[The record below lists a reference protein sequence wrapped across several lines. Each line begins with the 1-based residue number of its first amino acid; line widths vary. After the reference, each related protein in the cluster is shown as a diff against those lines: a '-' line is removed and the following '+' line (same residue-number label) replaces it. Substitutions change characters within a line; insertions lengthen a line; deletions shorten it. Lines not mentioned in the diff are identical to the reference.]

1 MTARERYGSLEAQRE
16 DVLTRGRDAA
26 KLTIPGLLPESG
38 HNETSRLPTPFQSVG
53 ARGVNNLTSKLLL
66 ALFPPGNSFFKLSLD
81 EKLIRELTLEE
92 KGTDVIGEF
101 DKALSG
107 VERAVTASLDGTN
120 ARTTIAQALKLL
132 IVTGNALLQ
141 ILPKSKLKVHPIDS
155 FVVKRDLEGD
165 PIEIV
170 VKEGLS
176 PLALPPE
183 VAAIAD
189 VDEGSDAAAREDKGG
204 EKVVWI
210 YTRASLDREAK
221 VWNVFQE
228 VKGEKVEGSEGTWPM
243 DRPAFLPLRW
253 SAVDGEDYGRGLC
266 EEYLGDLISLE
277 SLTQAITEFAAAS
290 AKILFMVNEAGVTDK
305 RKLMTAPSGAIVD
318 GDARDVTV
326 LQLEKAGDFQIAD
339 AVAQRIEQRIAQAF
353 LLNSS
358 IQRQAERVTAEEI
371 RFMAGELEAA
381 LGGTYSTLAQELQ
394 RPLVNRIMLQLQK
407 EGTLPS
413 LPDKSI
419 RPTIVTGLEG
429 LGRQGDLMK
438 LDVLVKG
445 VGEIFGPEAV
455 AQWVKAGPYIQRR
468 AAALGINIDGV
479 VKTEEEVQAEQA
491 QAQQAALQ
499 ERAVGPAIN
508 AASAQ
513 AQAQPEAPTEEA

>member
-1 MTARERYGSLEAQRE
+1 MPEMTARQRYASLEGQRE
-16 DVLTRGRDAA
+16 TVLTRGRDAA

-38 HNETSRLPTPFQSVG
+38 HHQTQSLPTPFQSVG

-81 EKLIRELTLEE
+81 EKLIREIEE
-92 KGTDVIGEF
+92 TTPNKDIVGEF

-107 VERAVTASLDGTN
+107 VERAVVSALDGTN
-120 ARTTIAQALKLL
+120 ARTSIGQALKLL

-141 ILPKSKLKVHPIDS
+141 VLPKSRLKVHPIDS
-155 FVVKRDLEGD
+155 YVVKRDLEGD

-183 VAAIAD
+183 IAAIAD
-189 VDEGSDAAAREDKGG
+189 VSEQDTTPTSDKSG
-204 EKVVWI
+204 EKVVWV
-210 YTRASLDREAK
+210 YTRATLDREAK
-221 VWNVFQE
+221 VWNVLQE
-228 VKGEKVEGSEGTWPM
+228 VLGETVEGSEGTWPM
-243 DRPAFLPLRW
+243 DKPAFLPLRW
-253 SAVDGEDYGRGLC
+253 SSVDGEDYGRGLC

-290 AKILFMVNEAGVTDK
+290 SKILFMVNEAGVTDK
-305 RKLMTAPSGAIVD
+305 RKLQKAPSGAIVD

-326 LQLEKAGDFQIAD
+326 LQLDKAADFQVAD
-339 AVAQRIEQRIAQAF
+339 GVAQRIEQRIAQAF

-358 IQRQAERVTAEEI
+358 IQRNAERVTAEEI
-371 RFMAGELEAA
+371 RFMAGELESA
-381 LGGTYSTLAQELQ
+381 LGGTYATLSNELQ

-407 EGTLPS
+407 EGTLPN
-413 LPDKSI
+413 LPDKALS
-419 RPTIVTGLEG
+419 PKIVTGLEG

-455 AQWVKAGPYIQRR
+455 AKWVKAGPYIQRR
-468 AAALGINIDGV
+468 AAALGIDIDGV
-479 VKTEEEVQAEQA
+479 VKTQEEVDAEQA
-491 QAQQAALQ
+491 QAQQAAMQ
-499 ERAVGPAIN
+499 EKAVGPAIN
-508 AASAQ
+508 AAAQ
-513 AQAQPEAPTEEA
+513 QAEAQPAEEEA